1 MHQNHPA
8 MIPTSEPILE
18 KVLPSYTY
26 SSSFTLKEEILPYIK
41 LGWHFHPEYELVLFT
56 ESTGKRFIGD
66 HTDSL
71 KPGDVLLIG
80 PNLPHYMRN
89 DEKYYHGDPNLRIRA
104 IVVHFRY
111 DFLGEKFFDLPE
123 MAPIKKLLENSA
135 RGIQVYGQAQ
145 AKIEGKMEELLKVSG
160 YERLRCL
167 LDILHV
173 IAHSTEQ
180 RILSSMGF
188 QNSFTLHDAERINSV
203 FDYLL
208 RNFREEIKLSEVAAQ
223 AHMITSAFCKFFKK
237 RTGKTFSHVLNEI
250 RIGHACKLFIE
261 QGCSVSDVCY
271 SCGYNS
277 LSYFN
282 RKFKE
287 HTKYSPLEYRRRF
300 YKEHQV

>member
-1 MHQNHPA
+1 VNL
-8 MIPTSEPILE
+8 TFEPILE
-18 KVLPSYTY
+18 KLLPSYAY
-26 SSSFTLKEEILPYIK
+26 SSSFALKEEILPYVK

-66 HTDSL
+66 HTDML
-71 KPGDVLLIG
+71 NPGDILLIG

-89 DEKYYHGDPNLRIRA
+89 DEKYYQGDPGLRVRA

-111 DFLGEKFFDLPE
+111 DFLGENFFELPE
-123 MAPIKKLLENSA
+123 MAPIKKLLENSV
-135 RGIQVYGQAQ
+135 RGIQVYGDTQS
-145 AKIEGKMEELLKVSG
+145 KLVYKMESLLKLSG

-167 LDILHV
+167 LDILHI
-173 IAHSTEQ
+173 IAHSREQ

-188 QNSFTLHDAERINSV
+188 QNSFTLHDAERINQV

-208 RNFREEIKLSEVAAQ
+208 RNFTEEISLSEAA
-223 AHMITSAFCKFFKK
+223 AKSHMTTTAFCKFFKK

-271 SCGYNS
+271 ASGYNS

-287 HTKYSPLEYRRRF
+287 HTKYSPLEYLRRF
-300 YKEHQV
+300 YKEQQV